1 MTKRTE
7 ANVTERIIPV
17 MGSAAVCDIVTTEQ
31 HKQAN
36 VYVPP
41 NGGAAIFALF
51 DTDTTDDAI
60 VAALLPALKGE
71 PLEQD
76 IEITSMVEG
85 SLLAGTIERP
95 VLKVQRK

>member
-1 MTKRTE
+1 MTNRTQS
-7 ANVTERIIPV
+7 NVTEHVIPV

-36 VYVPP
+36 VYLPP
-41 NGGAAIFALF
+41 NGGASIFALF
-51 DTDTTDDAI
+51 DAGTTDDAI
-60 VAALLPALKGE
+60 VAALLPMLKGN

-76 IEITSMVEG
+76 LDITDAVDG

>member
-7 ANVTERIIPV
+7 ANVTERIITV

-36 VYVPP
+36 VYLPP
-41 NGGAAIFALF
+41 NGGASMFAVF
-51 DTDTTDDAI
+51 DVDTTDDSI
-60 VAALLPALKGE
+60 VKALMPVLAGE

-76 IEITSMVEG
+76 ADITDLVDG
-85 SLLAGTIERP
+85 CLLAGTIERP
-95 VLKVQRK
+95 VLKVQRS